1 MKKSTLLSFATAAA
15 IVVTSAGTYAAWD
28 TTTKASN
35 ETTVTM
41 AKKVDMEVSTLAFTT
56 AEKTTI
62 DETVPSQ
69 TATVNVTVKDVPT
82 GAKDN
87 YKLDTTATITNSDG
101 TPITDSSVTAT
112 AVPENSTLSGEATD
126 LHPVT
131 VTVTPLTDEAAGK
144 EYKVKVTAN
153 IVENKGV

>member
-35 ETTVTM
+35 EATVTM
-41 AKKVDMEVSTLAFTT
+41 AKKVDMEVSTLAFITE
-56 AEKTTI
+56 EKTTI
-62 DETVPSQ
+62 DGTVPAQ

-82 GAKDN
+82 GARDK
-87 YKLDTTATITNSDG
+87 YKLDTTATITTIDG
-101 TPITDSSVTAT
+101 TEITDGSVTAT
-112 AVPENSTLSGEATD
+112 AVPTDSTLAGGATD
-126 LHPVT
+126 MHPVT
-131 VTVTPLTDEAAGK
+131 VTVTPTTDTAAGK

-153 IVENKGV
+153 IVAK